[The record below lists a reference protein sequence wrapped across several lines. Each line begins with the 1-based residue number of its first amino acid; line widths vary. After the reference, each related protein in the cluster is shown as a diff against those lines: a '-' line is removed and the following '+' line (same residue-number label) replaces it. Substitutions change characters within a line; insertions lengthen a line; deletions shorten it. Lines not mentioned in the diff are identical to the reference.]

1 MSDAGAETSPV
12 NREEERRQ
20 AAASRS
26 SDHALTVDEEE
37 AADRSRRN
45 SQMRP
50 ARSQSTSELQLN
62 AAPTSR

>member
-12 NREEERRQ
+12 NREEERRE
-20 AAASRS
+20 AAASHS
-26 SDHALTVDEEE
+26 YDHALTVDEEE

-50 ARSQSTSELQLN
+50 TRPQSTSELQLN